1 MEPLVR
7 AFLWRVSMVLGK
19 SCCNGQVEGGERSYV
34 RDEGLLCYGPFVVG
48 FRWFFGRVAGK
59 GRLMV
64 ARVERE
70 VRSRG
75 KKSTLRAFS

>member
-59 GRLMV
+59 GRLRV

>member
-1 MEPLVR
+1 MLR
-7 AFLWRVSMVLGK
+7 AFSCRVSMVF
-19 SCCNGQVEGGERSYV
+19 E
-34 RDEGLLCYGPFVVG
+34 
-48 FRWFFGRVAGK
+48 RVAGK
-59 GRLMV
+59 GRLRV